1 MIYWKTKNIVVYFK
15 CVNFQKI
22 NGGVMKLTFFKILII
37 ICIIVLSFLFYKN
50 LNEVKGKIANQ
61 DIVLDLVAS
70 HDGYHELYMKQFEGI
85 QSRENTI
92 KIIKEVYLKNSN
104 KIVKPQI
111 QIGDKV
117 VRSEEELSDEEL
129 NKFDNY
135 EFSYNSE
142 FDVLKITGLEE
153 LEDDTNE

>member
-1 MIYWKTKNIVVYFK
+1 
-15 CVNFQKI
+15 
-22 NGGVMKLTFFKILII
+22 MKLTFFKILII

>member
-1 MIYWKTKNIVVYFK
+1 
-15 CVNFQKI
+15 
-22 NGGVMKLTFFKILII
+22 MKLTFFKILII

-92 KIIKEVYLKNSN
+92 KIIREVYLKNSN